1 MDGGIKV
8 RIFDPAIVTALLIQA
23 QVEASM
29 CHLRGL
35 VMLKLNRSDQAKK
48 CFLEALALDVKC
60 YDSFEQLINGEM
72 MSADEGDQLL
82 PTSGPSLMRIQ
93 SGISSR
99 ASRIRIR
106 HLKMRTS
113 FA

>member
-1 MDGGIKV
+1 
-8 RIFDPAIVTALLIQA
+8 
-23 QVEASM
+23 M

-35 VMLKLNRSDQAKK
+35 VMLKLNRSDQAKQ

-72 MSADEGDQLL
+72 MSVDEGDQLF
-82 PTSGPSLMRIQ
+82 PTGVPPLIRLQ

-99 ASRIRIR
+99 PSRIETRPQ
-106 HLKMRTS
+106 KMQIS
-113 FA
+113 FG

>member
-1 MDGGIKV
+1 
-8 RIFDPAIVTALLIQA
+8 
-23 QVEASM
+23 M

-35 VMLKLNRSDQAKK
+35 VMLKLNRSDQAKQ

-82 PTSGPSLMRIQ
+82 PASVPSLIQVQSGTSSRTSPTKTRHRKMRI
-93 SGISSR
+93 
-99 ASRIRIR
+99 
-106 HLKMRTS
+106 S
-113 FA
+113 FV

>member
-1 MDGGIKV
+1 
-8 RIFDPAIVTALLIQA
+8 
-23 QVEASM
+23 M

-35 VMLKLNRSDQAKK
+35 VMLKLNRSDQAKQ

-72 MSADEGDQLL
+72 MSVDEGDQFF
-82 PTSGPSLMRIQ
+82 TTGVPSLIQLQ

-99 ASRIRIR
+99 PFPIQTR
-106 HLKMRTS
+106 HQKMLIS
-113 FA
+113 FG

>member
-1 MDGGIKV
+1 
-8 RIFDPAIVTALLIQA
+8 
-23 QVEASM
+23 M

-35 VMLKLNRSDQAKK
+35 VMLKLNRSDQAKQ

-72 MSADEGDQLL
+72 MSADEGDNPL
-82 PTSGPSLMRIQ
+82 SGGVPSLMRVQ

-99 ASRIRIR
+99 VSRIKTK
-106 HLKMRTS
+106 HQKMQILS
-113 FA
+113 V

>member
-1 MDGGIKV
+1 MS
-8 RIFDPAIVTALLIQA
+8 PARLLTRA

-35 VMLKLNRSDQAKK
+35 VMLKLNRSDQAKQ

-82 PTSGPSLMRIQ
+82 LTNVLPLM
-93 SGISSR
+93 
-99 ASRIRIR
+99 
-106 HLKMRTS
+106 
-113 FA
+113 

>member
-1 MDGGIKV
+1 
-8 RIFDPAIVTALLIQA
+8 
-23 QVEASM
+23 M

-35 VMLKLNRSDQAKK
+35 VMLKLNRSDQAKQ

-72 MSADEGDQLL
+72 MSVDEGDRLFL
-82 PTSGPSLMRIQ
+82 FPANFPSLTLIQ

-99 ASRIRIR
+99 AFRIKIR
-106 HLKMRTS
+106 PQKMQIS
-113 FA
+113 FG

>member
-1 MDGGIKV
+1 
-8 RIFDPAIVTALLIQA
+8 
-23 QVEASM
+23 M

-35 VMLKLNRSDQAKK
+35 VMLKLNRSDQAKH

-82 PTSGPSLMRIQ
+82 PTNLPSLIRVQ

-99 ASRIRIR
+99 PSHIKTR
-106 HLKMRTS
+106 HQKMRTS
-113 FA
+113 SV

>member
-1 MDGGIKV
+1 
-8 RIFDPAIVTALLIQA
+8 
-23 QVEASM
+23 
-29 CHLRGL
+29 
-35 VMLKLNRSDQAKK
+35 MLKLNRSDQAKQ

-82 PTSGPSLMRIQ
+82 PTSIPSLIRVQ

-99 ASRIRIR
+99 TSPTRTR
-106 HLKMRTS
+106 HRKMRS
-113 FA
+113 SSV

>member
-1 MDGGIKV
+1 VLGAAKNNHSGKSGPAIPNVDGGIKV
-8 RIFDPAIVTALLIQA
+8 GIFRPVVVMTLLIQA

-35 VMLKLNRSDQAKK
+35 VMLKLNRSDQAKQ

-72 MSADEGDQLL
+72 MSADEGDQFL
-82 PTSGPSLMRIQ
+82 PSC
-93 SGISSR
+93 
-99 ASRIRIR
+99 
-106 HLKMRTS
+106 K
-113 FA
+113 